1 MNDIIPLTYK
11 TIPRI
16 LCATDLSPRCE
27 SAVRRATLL
36 AKQMDAL
43 LLLVHVVDDAQP
55 QEVIASEA
63 KRARI
68 ALEAR
73 QLTSPAEIAVRVGR
87 PDRTIARVVGEW
99 DPDVVVLGAYRER
112 PGERLFGTT
121 AERVIRA
128 GARPTLLVN
137 REPSGPYRDVLLAS
151 DPSDAFARVIRMT
164 QQLGLLEGANA
175 SIVHVLAQATRS
187 VFYPAGITKS
197 EIEQLMH
204 SLRWSA
210 RRDLVAQLDAAG
222 LDSARFRIVQK
233 HGSPTDA
240 IASAVKQVKPQLL
253 VVGATR
259 HPILKRM
266 LGASVAHE
274 VLRAIDCDVLI
285 ASMSAA
291 RLSREGRARLA
302 LPGAS
307 AAQWPTYL

>member
-27 SAVRRATLL
+27 SAVRRAALL

-55 QEVIASEA
+55 QEVIASEV

-73 QLTSPAEIAVRVGR
+73 QLTSAAEIAVRVGR

-99 DPDVVVLGAYRER
+99 DPDLVVLGAYRER

-128 GARPTLLVN
+128 GARPLLLVN

-175 SIVHVLAQATRS
+175 SIVHVLPQATRS
-187 VFYPAGITKS
+187 MFYPAGITKS

-222 LDSARFRIVQK
+222 LDSAHFRIVQK

-240 IASAVKQVKPQLL
+240 IESAVKQVGPQLL
-253 VVGATR
+253 VIGATHR
-259 HPILKRM
+259 PILKRL

-285 ASMSAA
+285 ASMSRA
-291 RLSREGRARLA
+291 RLSREGLARLA
-302 LPGAS
+302 IPDAS
-307 AAQWPTYL
+307 AAQWPTYW

>member
-55 QEVIASEA
+55 QEVIASEV

-73 QLTSPAEIAVRVGR
+73 QLTSAAEIAVRVGR

-99 DPDVVVLGAYRER
+99 DPDLVVLGAYRER
-112 PGERLFGTT
+112 PGERLFGTS
-121 AERVIRA
+121 AERVIRT
-128 GARPTLLVN
+128 GARPVLLVN

-151 DPSDAFARVIRMT
+151 DPSDAFAQVIRVT
-164 QQLGLLEGANA
+164 QHLGLLEGATT
-175 SIVHVLAQATRS
+175 SIVNVLAQSTRS
-187 VFYPAGITKS
+187 MFYPAGTTKS
-197 EIEQLMH
+197 EIEQLAH

-210 RRDLVAQLDAAG
+210 RRELVAQLDAAG
-222 LDSARFRIVQK
+222 LDSTRFRIVQK

-240 IASAVKQVKPQLL
+240 IVRAVKQVGPQLL
-253 VVGATR
+253 AIGSTR
-259 HPILKRM
+259 HPILKR
-266 LGASVAHE
+266 LVGASVAHD
-274 VLRAIDCDVLI
+274 VMRAIDCDVLI
-285 ASMSAA
+285 APMSAS

-302 LPGAS
+302 LPDAS
-307 AAQWPTYL
+307 AAQWPTY